1 MNTLATNT
9 LIGLKPSI
17 MKNAYSLLWYKVKG
31 TVQIRDL
38 DEQGT
43 RNFLAQKLNPDCGTE
58 LSPAANSNPA
68 SPAFGAI
75 SSSTFKLR

>member
-17 MKNAYSLLWYKVKG
+17 MKNAYSLLWYKGKG

-38 DEQGT
+38 DKE
-43 RNFLAQKLNPDCGTE
+43 
-58 LSPAANSNPA
+58 
-68 SPAFGAI
+68 
-75 SSSTFKLR
+75 

>member
-43 RNFLAQKLNPDCGTE
+43 RNFLAQKLNPD
-58 LSPAANSNPA
+58 
-68 SPAFGAI
+68 
-75 SSSTFKLR
+75 